1 MRNRIFADP
10 AFVYRF
16 GGELVAGV
24 AGDADVIAVVIE
36 AAMHQKDRE
45 DQHIAHLV
53 VGGQPAA
60 TDAGA
65 QRNRVAR
72 EPAARG
78 DVAAIA
84 TP

>member
-24 AGDADVIAVVIE
+24 AGDADAIAVVIE

-45 DQHIAHLV
+45 A
-53 VGGQPAA
+53 PAV
-60 TDAGA
+60 D
-65 QRNRVAR
+65 
-72 EPAARG
+72 
-78 DVAAIA
+78 
-84 TP
+84 